1 MKISGL
7 FSLLTNSTG
16 LLEFFDG
23 VETEDQ
29 MITRLEKLKH
39 QEGPSA
45 LLDSIYT
52 TRAAVAEV
60 LDDTIETSSTLE
72 GDDFEFED
80 HMEDAE
86 LEKLVADEKQ
96 IPDGPPASEKEKT

>member
-45 LLDSIYT
+45 LLDSVYT

-60 LDDTIETSSTLE
+60 LDDTIETTSTVE
-72 GDDFEFED
+72 GEDMEFED
-80 HMEDAE
+80 TMEDDE
-86 LEKLVADEKQ
+86 LENLTADEKQ
-96 IPDGPPASEKEKT
+96 IPENPPASGNEKT